1 MPPVLPSIFRCFRPA
16 VSRPE
21 AETAAPSSSRGTD
34 QPGSPER
41 SPRRAP
47 AALQGLT
54 PRAESSRRQA
64 APEASEAPAGPARFL
79 TDGERQFGGYL
90 MARDVDQRPVQGEPL
105 DALRDANE
113 TLLQA
118 RRILKHGRGN
128 VRVDID
134 ATNGLSTRIAQ
145 GGRSIQESM
154 WRAHPKPVVWAAIAM
169 VAGAGNCGEHADLAT
184 FLHAAKLKE
193 GEAVDNVHIDDF
205 DHFWAV
211 VHRAEPDLQRD
222 IYIDPWGKGP
232 ALFAVDGMVTYRPGE
247 RHTKFGYD
255 KASGEEA
262 HADMEMLGTVLATRM
277 RGGIGETMR
286 RLGPDY
292 RYPPD
297 KVWGVTPI
305 VARAFTDRVKAEMS
319 KPADLDKLA
328 VPPDCATPSSVEP
341 PVTNERLMQPLRHE
355 IHATRIA
362 RTLGAHS
369 VDTMTHAAP
378 RIVQVASDL
387 QKYPIEPHPLQAQ
400 KDAEEIAAAEQ
411 RRARRAALGKDTP
424 PEAERGSAPP
434 PLSAPETPA

>member
-1 MPPVLPSIFRCFRPA
+1 MPPVLPSIFRCFRPS

-21 AETAAPSSSRGTD
+21 AETVAPSSSQGPD

-54 PRAESSRRQA
+54 PRSGSSRRQA
-64 APEASEAPAGPARFL
+64 LPEPPETPAEPAHFL

-184 FLHAAKLKE
+184 FLHAAKLKD

-262 HADMEMLGTVLATRM
+262 HADMEMLETVLATRM
-277 RGGIGETMR
+277 RNGIGETMR

-305 VARAFTDRVKAEMS
+305 VARAFTDRVKAELS

-387 QKYPIEPHPLQAQ
+387 QRYPIEPHPLQAR
-400 KDAEEIAAAEQ
+400 KDAEDIAAAEQ
-411 RRARRAALGKDTP
+411 RRARRAALGKGTP
-424 PEAERGSAPP
+424 PEAESAPP

>member
-1 MPPVLPSIFRCFRPA
+1 MPPVLPSIFRCFRPS

-21 AETAAPSSSRGTD
+21 AETVAPSSSQGPD

-54 PRAESSRRQA
+54 PRSGSSRRQA
-64 APEASEAPAGPARFL
+64 LPEPPETPAEPAHFL

-262 HADMEMLGTVLATRM
+262 HADMEMLETVLATRM
-277 RGGIGETMR
+277 RNGIGETMR

-305 VARAFTDRVKAEMS
+305 VARAFTDRVKAELS

-387 QKYPIEPHPLQAQ
+387 QRYPIEPHPLQAR
-400 KDAEEIAAAEQ
+400 KDAEDIAAAEQ
-411 RRARRAALGKDTP
+411 RRARRAALGKGTP
-424 PEAERGSAPP
+424 PEAESAPP

>member
-1 MPPVLPSIFRCFRPA
+1 MPPVLPSIFRCFRPS

-21 AETAAPSSSRGTD
+21 AETAAPSSSRGPD
-34 QPGSPER
+34 QPGSPAR

-54 PRAESSRRQA
+54 PRSGSSRRQA
-64 APEASEAPAGPARFL
+64 LPEPPETPAEPAHFL

-184 FLHAAKLKE
+184 FLHAAKLKD

-262 HADMEMLGTVLATRM
+262 HADMEMLETVLATRM
-277 RGGIGETMR
+277 RNGIGETMR

-305 VARAFTDRVKAEMS
+305 VARAFTDRVKAELS

-387 QKYPIEPHPLQAQ
+387 QRYPIEPHPLQAR
-400 KDAEEIAAAEQ
+400 KDAEDIAAAEQ
-411 RRARRAALGKDTP
+411 RRARRAALGKGTP
-424 PEAERGSAPP
+424 PEAESAPP

>member
-1 MPPVLPSIFRCFRPA
+1 MPPVLPSILRCFRPA

-21 AETAAPSSSRGTD
+21 AETAAPSSSQEHDR
-34 QPGSPER
+34 PGSPER

-54 PRAESSRRQA
+54 PRAGSSRRQA
-64 APEASEAPAGPARFL
+64 APDAPAGPARFL

-90 MARDVDQRPVQGEPL
+90 MARDVDQRPVHGEPL
-105 DALRDANE
+105 DTLRSANE
-113 TLLQA
+113 TLLQT
-118 RRILKHGRGN
+118 RRILTHGRGN
-128 VRVDID
+128 VEDDID
-134 ATNGLSTRIAQ
+134 ATHGLSTHIAQ

-205 DHFWAV
+205 DHFWAI
-211 VHRAEPDLQRD
+211 VHRAEPDLERD
-222 IYIDPWGKGP
+222 VYIDPWGKGP
-232 ALFAVDGMVTYRPGE
+232 AIFAVDGMMTYRPGE
-247 RHTKFGYD
+247 RRTKFGYD

-262 HADMEMLGTVLATRM
+262 HADMEMLATVLATRM
-277 RGGIGETMR
+277 RGGISNTMH

-292 RYPPD
+292 RYPPER
-297 KVWGVTPI
+297 VWAVTPI
-305 VARAFTDRVKAEMS
+305 VAQRFTDRVKAEMS
-319 KPADLDKLA
+319 KPADLGKLA
-328 VPPDCATPSSVEP
+328 VPPDCAPPSSVEP

-369 VDTMTHAAP
+369 VDTMAHAAR
-378 RIVQVASDL
+378 RIVAVASDL
-387 QKYPIEPHPLQAQ
+387 QGYPIEAHPLQAK
-400 KDAEEIAAAEQ
+400 KDAEDIAAAER
-411 RRARRAALGKDTP
+411 RRARRAALGKGEP
-424 PEAERGSAPP
+424 PATES
-434 PLSAPETPA
+434 

>member
-1 MPPVLPSIFRCFRPA
+1 MPPVLPSIFRCFRPS

-21 AETAAPSSSRGTD
+21 AETAAPSSSRGPD
-34 QPGSPER
+34 QPGSPAC

-54 PRAESSRRQA
+54 PRIGSSRRQA
-64 APEASEAPAGPARFL
+64 LPEPPETPAEPARFL

-90 MARDVDQRPVQGEPL
+90 MAREVDQRPVHGEPL
-105 DALRDANE
+105 DTLRDANE

-128 VRVDID
+128 VQVDID
-134 ATNGLSTRIAQ
+134 ATNGLSTHIAQ

-193 GEAVDNVHIDDF
+193 GETVDNVHIDDF

-211 VHRAEPDLQRD
+211 VHRGAEPDPERD
-222 IYIDPWGKGP
+222 VFIDPWGKGS
-232 ALFAVDGMVTYRPGE
+232 ALFAVDGAMTYHPGN
-247 RHTKFGYD
+247 RNTKFGYD

-262 HADMEMLGTVLATRM
+262 HADMEMLETVLATRM

-286 RLGPDY
+286 QLGPDY

-305 VARAFTDRVKAEMS
+305 VARAFTDRVKAGMS

-328 VPPDCATPSSVEP
+328 VPPDCATPSSAEP
-341 PVTNERLMQPLRHE
+341 PVTNERLMQPLRRE
-355 IHATRIA
+355 IHATRVA
-362 RTLGAHS
+362 RMIGAHS
-369 VDTMTHAAP
+369 VDTMTDAAQ
-378 RIVQVASDL
+378 RIVEVASDL
-387 QKYPIEPHPLQAQ
+387 RGYPVQPHPLQAK
-400 KDAEEIAAAEQ
+400 KDAEDITAAER

-424 PEAERGSAPP
+424 PEPQ
-434 PLSAPETPA
+434 T